1 MKIII
6 YGSRYGTA
14 KAYAETQ
21 AMIDTYDKKVSFVDF
36 GTMADIE
43 KAIIWFT
50 LSKLCP
56 MWYNKTDKFIKAEH
70 KW

>member
-21 AMIDTYDKKVSFVDF
+21 AMIDTYNKKVSFIDF
-36 GTMADIE
+36 DALSEIE
-43 KAIIWFT
+43 KEINCF
-50 LSKLCP
+50 
-56 MWYNKTDKFIKAEH
+56 
-70 KW
+70 